1 MSNSGFKTITDES
14 TGAIKSI
21 GLFGKTINGLKQSLS
36 NVKIN
41 GLLTTVFNTSSIDV
55 AVITKYNEEIIK
67 ATASGATMVEKQQIM
82 KIAMDGTNQSTAQL
96 IATTNGATL
105 SVESLTAAQKSSTL
119 AAKAHSA
126 ALKVVSIA
134 GNMILFTVIAKG
146 IQLATKAIDDYIH
159 RVERSRERTE
169 ELLSEFKKMNDTLAD
184 HKKTVSELADRYDE
198 LSKGV
203 SLSTNDNVSLSTEEY
218 EEFLDI
224 NEQLAQS
231 FPELAK
237 GIDENGNSIL

>member
-1 MSNSGFKTITDES
+1 MFLVSNSGFKTITDES

-96 IATTNGATL
+96 IATTNGATV

-134 GNMILFTVIAKG
+134 GNMI
-146 IQLATKAIDDYIH
+146 QL
-159 RVERSRERTE
+159 S
-169 ELLSEFKKMNDTLAD
+169 
-184 HKKTVSELADRYDE
+184 
-198 LSKGV
+198 
-203 SLSTNDNVSLSTEEY
+203 SL
-218 EEFLDI
+218 
-224 NEQLAQS
+224 
-231 FPELAK
+231 
-237 GIDENGNSIL
+237 